1 MLHKTP
7 SLNYFPH
14 KHPTSVCK
22 DDLLFVFLS
31 FSVVESLHSAHNSCT
46 FSSQS
51 LPPLVRVVISSDHT
65 ESGDPSE
72 SGADVDGQDKDDCHT
87 SKTLSDPDTSCW
99 TAKKRK
105 FKVETEEREDEED
118 DDDQIWPITDAG
130 YREKMNSYVDSILG
144 EELNQTHTKKTSKK
158 SSKKKRDDSTDV
170 SREFTFINHLGAY
183 TGQFFEVIQNI
194 YFDESL

>member
-87 SKTLSDPDTSCW
+87 SKMSCW

-118 DDDQIWPITDAG
+118 DDDQIWPITGPG
-130 YREKMNSYVDSILG
+130 YREKMNSYFDSNLG
-144 EELNQTHTKKTSKK
+144 EELNQTHTKKNSKK
-158 SSKKKRDDSTDV
+158 SSKKKRDDSADV

-183 TGQFFEVIQNI
+183 TGQFFEVVRNI